1 MKKLLIILIIFS
13 GICSFISYLQPEKIT
28 FPGYTS
34 YWNETTNI
42 PDSVTWTITK
52 EHLTGAKIPRSNKFH
67 SSDSRQD
74 LKRDYAHSG
83 YDQGHNSPYD
93 DNYYSP
99 DAEFQC
105 FDYLN
110 MFPQLHVLNAQT
122 WERLEDFSRKMALQ
136 FDSCKVKT
144 SWAVIDRKI
153 GVDSVVVPLYCIKEI
168 WYNGHYEKYIMP
180 NRDSVIKHPFGYYK
194 VK

>member
-1 MKKLLIILIIFS
+1 MKKLIFIAILLAS
-13 GICSFISYLQPEKIT
+13 TKWSQSQVIT

-34 YWNETTNI
+34 YFNSETLI
-42 PDSVTWTITK
+42 PDSVIWTITK
-52 EHLTGAKIPRSNKFH
+52 AHLLMPKAPRKNQFH
-67 SSDSRQD
+67 SSGNRQNQN
-74 LKRDYAHSG
+74 RDYLHSH
-83 YDQGHNSPYD
+83 YQKGHNSSYE
-93 DNYYSP
+93 DNAYSA

-105 FDYLN
+105 FDFVN